1 MSHPGYGQ
9 AGSQPAQ
16 GVFNTI
22 TGWHMKNRRLYLK
35 VLSPLASLLVAGSIQ
50 AQDVDTRPI
59 GEAMQVVDQ
68 INRAAIE
75 SQQTI
80 TRLSTAATSVFEEFQ
95 VENDNLEALMV
106 LNAGWRRQIAIQEAE
121 LDTIAESI
129 AEVRNV
135 TQELPMLMHKMIAS
149 MEQFVELDMPFHLE
163 QRRERIEFVKRAVDN
178 PSVSNAERFRQI
190 LVLYQTENNYGRTHE
205 TYPTTL
211 TIDGVERDV
220 DILRVGRVAL
230 VYQTKDRSMS
240 GAWDPDAR
248 QWIGLSDGDFRSA
261 INQGIR
267 VSSGIIAPEIIE
279 LPITAPE
286 LAQ

>member
-1 MSHPGYGQ
+1 
-9 AGSQPAQ
+9 
-16 GVFNTI
+16 
-22 TGWHMKNRRLYLK
+22 MKNRRSYLK
-35 VLSPLASLLVAGSIQ
+35 VLVPLASLLVAGSTQ
-50 AQDVDTRPI
+50 AQDVDTTPI

-68 INRAAIE
+68 TTRAAVA
-75 SQQTI
+75 SQERI
-80 TRLSTAATSVFEEFQ
+80 TRLSTSANSLFEEFQ
-95 VENDNLEALMV
+95 LENDNLEALMV
-106 LNAGWRRQIAIQEAE
+106 LNAGWRRQIAIQERD
-121 LDTIAESI
+121 LDTINESI

-135 TQELPMLMHKMIAS
+135 TQELPMLMEKMISS

-163 QRRERIEFVKRAVDN
+163 QRRARIAFARRAIDD
-178 PSVSNAERFRQI
+178 PGISNAERFRQI
-190 LVLYQTENNYGRTHE
+190 LVLYQTETAYGRTRE

-230 VYQTKDRSMS
+230 VYQTKDRSIS

-248 QWIGLSDGDFRSA
+248 QWVRLSDGDYRA
-261 INQGIR
+261 QINQGIR
-267 VSSGIIAPEIIE
+267 IASGIVAPDIIE

>member
-135 TQELPMLMHKMIAS
+135 TQELPMLMQKMIAS

>member
-1 MSHPGYGQ
+1 
-9 AGSQPAQ
+9 
-16 GVFNTI
+16 
-22 TGWHMKNRRLYLK
+22 MKNRRLYSK
-35 VLSPLASLLVAGSIQ
+35 VLAPLALLLAAGSVQ

-59 GEAMQVVDQ
+59 GEAMQVVEQ
-68 INRAAIE
+68 VNRAAIE
-75 SQQTI
+75 SQETI
-80 TRLSTAATSVFEEFQ
+80 NRLSTSATSLFEEFQ

-106 LNAGWRRQIAIQEAE
+106 LNAGWRRQIAVQERE

-135 TQELPMLMHKMIAS
+135 TQELPMLMQKMVAS

-163 QRRERIEFVKRAVDN
+163 QRRQRIEFVKRAIDN

-211 TIDGVERDV
+211 MIDGVERDV

-248 QWIGLSDGDFRSA
+248 QWVRLSDGDYRAA